1 MRKKRWRG
9 TQGKVKTAQSRA
21 RTMAEANEDKGIK
34 DRTGLPDQQFLT
46 EAASTEAPPHTF
58 LH

>member
-1 MRKKRWRG
+1 
-9 TQGKVKTAQSRA
+9 
-21 RTMAEANEDKGIK
+21 MAEANEDKGIK
-34 DRTGLPDQQFLT
+34 DRTGLPDQRFLT